1 MNAKRIIQGIGL
13 TIGLTTATLLTVS
26 IVQQVRGGAKIGF
39 YADDAS
45 VSTQPSGLTTTS
57 TETVDAGTSS
67 DAQ

>member
-13 TIGLTTATLLTVS
+13 AIGLTSATLLTVS

-45 VSTQPSGLTTTS
+45 VSTQSSGLTATS
-57 TETVDAGTSS
+57 TQTVDGGVST
-67 DAQ
+67 DAR